1 MVKKRK
7 IILPE
12 KPEVLNR
19 LQKKVSEYQNRLMKK
34 NSSDNPAA
42 LYSTL
47 TGYKAVIAKRL
58 IQRGQVDTYVLS
70 KELQE
75 EYGFIDFRA
84 FNDAAGVIEDYCRT
98 GGKNVRKGTG
108 F

>member
-7 IILPE
+7 IILPDQ
-12 KPEVLNR
+12 PEVLSR
-19 LQKKVSEYQNRLMKK
+19 LQKKISEYQNRLMQK
-34 NSSDNPAA
+34 NGSEHPEA

-47 TGYKAVIAKRL
+47 TGYKAVIAQRL
-58 IQRGQVDTYVLS
+58 TQRGQVDTYALS

-75 EYGFIDFRA
+75 EYGYVDSLA
-84 FNDAAGVIEDYCRT
+84 FNNAAGVIEDYCRT